1 MIKSLRVRNL
11 ATIEDLEVNFE
22 PGFSILT
29 GETGAGKSILID
41 AIRLLLGE
49 KADSNIVRTGKKE
62 ATVAAVF
69 SAPTEEHDA
78 AVNDLAADDEGE
90 VLVQRQITDQGTGKA
105 YLNGVLVPLRRL
117 KEAAPRLADVY
128 GQNDHAFLLHTE
140 NHLAYLDAFS
150 EAEPLRAEVA
160 RAARELRSKLD
171 EKRTL
176 ETRERERQQRLDFV
190 AFQVREIEAAALRP
204 GEDEELR
211 RERDIHRNAEK
222 ISALTEQ
229 ALDLCYEEEAALIPQ
244 LAKFK
249 AVLDQLAVY
258 APQLAARRGA
268 LDQAAI
274 ELAELAEALREF
286 QGRQADAPTNLER
299 VEERLA
305 LVEKLERKY
314 GATVAD
320 ILAHLDRMKVEET
333 ELGRSEERLAE
344 LEAEIRTALAA
355 YGDRAAALT
364 KIRQKG
370 AGELERLVEKEV
382 AQLGMKKARFAI
394 QFTTRLPSLEEPATV
409 QDHGSETVEFMISPN
424 PGEELRPL
432 RRIASGGELSRIM
445 LALKA
450 VGKEKEEL
458 KTLIFDEIDAGIGG
472 RTAEFIARK
481 LRQLAGRHQV
491 ICITHLPQIAACA
504 GQHYR
509 IEKSVEKG
517 RTFTTVAKLRAAER
531 AEEIARLIAG
541 TQVTEATLRIAREM
555 MEADADAHGGKGR

>member
-49 KADSNIVRTGKKE
+49 KADPDLVRTGKKD

-69 SAPTEEHDA
+69 GAPAGRASEPD
-78 AVNDLAADDEGE
+78 DLAAGGDGE
-90 VLVQRQITDQGTGKA
+90 VLVQRQITEEGTGKA

-128 GQNDHAFLLHTE
+128 GQNDHVFLLHIE
-140 NHLAYLDAFS
+140 NHLAFLDAFI
-150 EAEPLRAEVA
+150 EADPLRAEVA
-160 RAARELRSKLD
+160 RAARELRARLEEKRELD
-171 EKRTL
+171 ERQ
-176 ETRERERQQRLDFV
+176 RERQQRLDFI
-190 AFQVREIEAAALRP
+190 AFQVREIESAALRP

-211 RERDIHRNAEK
+211 REREIQRNAEK
-222 ISALTEQ
+222 IAGLVEQ
-229 ALDLCYEEEAALIPQ
+229 ALDLSYQQEEALVPR
-244 LAKFK
+244 LAKLRN
-249 AVLDQLAVY
+249 VIDQLAVY
-258 APQLAARRGA
+258 APQLAAGRAA

-274 ELAELAEALREF
+274 EFAELAEALREF
-286 QGRQADAPTNLER
+286 RGRQADAPANLER

-305 LVEKLERKY
+305 SIEKLERKY

-320 ILAHLDRMKVEET
+320 VLAHLERVKAEGT
-333 ELGRSEERLAE
+333 ELGRNEERLAD
-344 LEAEIRTALAA
+344 LETEIRTAFAA
-355 YGDRAAALT
+355 YADRAAKLT
-364 KIRQKG
+364 RLRQKG
-370 AGELERLVEKEV
+370 AVELQRLIEGEV
-382 AQLGMKKARFAI
+382 AELGMKKARFAI
-394 QFTTRLPSLEEPATV
+394 QLTTRPPALEDPATI
-409 QDHGSETVEFMISPN
+409 QDLGAETAEFMISPN

-432 RRIASGGELSRIM
+432 RRIASGGELSRTM
-445 LALKA
+445 LALKS
-450 VGKEKEEL
+450 VGKEREDL

-517 RTFTTVAKLRAAER
+517 RTFTSVAKLTPAER
-531 AEEIARLIAG
+531 AEEVARLIAG
-541 TQVTEATLRIAREM
+541 SQVTEATLRIAREM
-555 MEADADAHGGKGR
+555 IAAGAAGSWKKGG